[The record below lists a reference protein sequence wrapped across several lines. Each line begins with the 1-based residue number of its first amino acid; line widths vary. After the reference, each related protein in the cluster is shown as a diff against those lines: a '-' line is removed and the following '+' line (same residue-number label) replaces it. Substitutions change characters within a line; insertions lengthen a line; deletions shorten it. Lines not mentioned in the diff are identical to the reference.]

1 GHRPA
6 RARDLRRGAAR
17 VELRADRGQQPR
29 LDVARDPRPLR
40 RSGGAARRVHPARA
54 AAAAADARSLALQDR
69 LLRRRQPRRDARLA
83 RDVRRLLLHLALR
96 PERARLL
103 ADEGG
108 RDLPAD
114 DDPDH
119 PRRADHREALGP
131 GRLALADGR
140 RHVDPRRLA
149 LALPE
154 DRAAHRLLVALAAA
168 AARRHRHGIDDVADD
183 LRRDGLRADRQSG
196 GRLRRPEQLPPGR
209 RLARDRADGC
219 DPALV
224 RASGRVGAGGL
235 ATVRRRPPRG
245 AARQCGDCVRSCCG
259 GDRARTDEARGRAG
273 AHRGSGACGMTSATR
288 LPAAERREALIET
301 AIRVFSDGS
310 YRGTTTAEI
319 ARAAGIS
326 EPILYR
332 HFASKRD
339 LYLAALDHVWGDMR
353 ASWER
358 ALESTDNVREALET
372 MGRGHVTVRD
382 CKFQM
387 AELWV
392 QALGEAAEDPELRKH
407 LRRHMREVHD
417 FMADVIRRGQA
428 EGVLH
433 AERDADAEAWTFIA
447 GGVLGM
453 VGRRIGLLDEQEVKS
468 IRQAR
473 LDWLTS

>member
-1 GHRPA
+1 
-6 RARDLRRGAAR
+6 
-17 VELRADRGQQPR
+17 
-29 LDVARDPRPLR
+29 
-40 RSGGAARRVHPARA
+40 
-54 AAAAADARSLALQDR
+54 
-69 LLRRRQPRRDARLA
+69 
-83 RDVRRLLLHLALR
+83 
-96 PERARLL
+96 
-103 ADEGG
+103 
-108 RDLPAD
+108 
-114 DDPDH
+114 
-119 PRRADHREALGP
+119 
-131 GRLALADGR
+131 
-140 RHVDPRRLA
+140 
-149 LALPE
+149 
-154 DRAAHRLLVALAAA
+154 
-168 AARRHRHGIDDVADD
+168 
-183 LRRDGLRADRQSG
+183 
-196 GRLRRPEQLPPGR
+196 
-209 RLARDRADGC
+209 
-219 DPALV
+219 
-224 RASGRVGAGGL
+224 
-235 ATVRRRPPRG
+235 
-245 AARQCGDCVRSCCG
+245 
-259 GDRARTDEARGRAG
+259 
-273 AHRGSGACGMTSATR
+273 MTSAIR

-301 AIRVFSDGS
+301 AIKVFSDGS

-358 ALESTDNVREALET
+358 ALESTDNVREALEK